1 MPVPNNKLV
10 AFTLVGALLTAGVA
24 GALALPGGGLAQVGE
39 QPNSPGTTASDASQ
53 QAASGVPTPNED
65 FTPAVQTQSGYEDE
79 EYEEDEYE
87 DEEHED
93 DEEDEYEDEEHEDD
107 EEDEYEDEEHEDDEE
122 DE

>member
-1 MPVPNNKLV
+1 MRVPVPKNKLV

-39 QPNSPGTTASDASQ
+39 QANSSDVSQ
-53 QAASGVPTPNED
+53 QAASDAPTPNEE

-79 EYEEDEYE
+79 EHE

-93 DEEDEYEDEEHEDD
+93 EEHED
-107 EEDEYEDEEHEDDEE
+107 EEEHEEYEEEHEDE
-122 DE
+122 